1 MPIKVFIDQGHNPVN
16 PNAGAE
22 GNGYREQDLTYV
34 IGQEL
39 ATLLAANPNFEVK
52 LSRNSET
59 EQLGTSIA
67 TSLAARVNAATEWG
81 ADLFLSLHANASES
95 AAPSGSEAFVYRMSS
110 TAYYIAEQLLRGLH
124 ESTGLPTRGVFCPS
138 GIICST
144 KNANACSLSGDGLYF
159 ESTGCFLNG
168 KPARSFCGRT
178 LSGSALLLRFLK
190 CTRLCK
196 VCCHIFCTS
205 RR

>member
-124 ESTGLPTRGVFCPS
+124 ESTGLPTRGVFVRP
-138 GIICST
+138 
-144 KNANACSLSGDGLYF
+144 GLYVLRK
-159 ESTGCFLNG
+159 TPM
-168 KPARSFCGRT
+168 PAVLVEIGFISNPQDASLMANQPGLFAEGLYQGL
-178 LSGSALLLRFLK
+178 LSYYGF
-190 CTRLCK
+190 
-196 VCCHIFCTS
+196 
-205 RR
+205 